1 MLYSVFPWLLRQGID
16 IVSETIRVTSR
27 LSARRYMSPDTELQI
42 VQHNQPPINPWTI
55 CPYELMTDLELPL
68 RMYVVPSP

>member
-1 MLYSVFPWLLRQGID
+1 VHAD
-16 IVSETIRVTSR
+16 I
-27 LSARRYMSPDTELQI
+27 SPDTELQI